1 MNNLKNAVLAL
12 LSFVLLMLPLAGK
25 AAASGTELTPSIQA
39 AFDLTAAVADSSSRS
54 RLKSQYSELSAL
66 SAQYNSREEQI
77 RKLHE
82 SNAQALL
89 TVKEKIKNIDQA
101 NVTRLTAAVAST
113 KARYQPLFD
122 QYSALNTR
130 ISLIRRLGDKSLN
143 SVLRTQSDAMK
154 ILVQMARQDIR
165 DKEAQLKAAK
175 DARTKKIAAVRKTLA
190 GIESPQTSIKSQKS
204 VVSSLNKRLS
214 ADWSSFKS
222 AIRKKNPSLTGLSL
236 SSLLSGHQQIAAS
249 KQKIIEL
256 EQKVAGVITAA
267 SKQVTS

>member
-1 MNNLKNAVLAL
+1 MTNLKTFFLTL
-12 LSFVLLMLPLAGK
+12 LSVLLLTLPLAGK

-54 RLKSQYSELSAL
+54 KLNSLYSELSAL

-82 SNAQALL
+82 SNAQSLL

-101 NVTRLTAAVAST
+101 TVTRLTAVVAST

-122 QYSALNTR
+122 QYSALNKR
-130 ISLIRRLGDKSLN
+130 ISLLRGMRDKPLN
-143 SVLRTQSDAMK
+143 SVLRAQSDAMR

-165 DKEAQLKAAK
+165 DQEARLKAAK
-175 DARTKKIAAVRKTLA
+175 EDRAKKIAAARKTLA
-190 GIESPQTSIKSQKS
+190 GTDSPQTSIKSQKS
-204 VVSSLNKRLS
+204 VISSLNKRLS
-214 ADWSSFKS
+214 ADWSDFKS
-222 AIRKKNPSLTGLSL
+222 AIRKQNPSLTSLSL
-236 SSLLSGHQQIAAS
+236 NSLLSGHRQIAAS

-256 EQKVAGVITAA
+256 EQKIAGVIAEA
-267 SKQVTS
+267 SKQIT